1 MTDINL
7 KITRTIS
14 TGVMFFIPQNEDQYD
29 EIESAIIAEFGE
41 QDFSQVVCL
50 NVDEGEFCQYWLS
63 ADVDDEE
70 DFRTACNW
78 VVGKMQ
84 DLGATLDYVS

>member
-1 MTDINL
+1 MSIDL
-7 KITRTIS
+7 RITRKIS

-29 EIESAIIAEFGE
+29 EIESTIIAEFE
-41 QDFSQVVCL
+41 DQDFAQVVNL

-63 ADVDDEE
+63 ADVDDEAE
-70 DFRTACNW
+70 FRIACNW
-78 VVGKMQ
+78 IVGKMQ